1 MRVGWDHS
9 YQDLAPDPHGM
20 FPAHF
25 REIPRFSL
33 CFWPLY
39 CMTVV
44 LSHVSSAWY
53 PAALG
58 GPPKPMLCTQHVL
71 DPWCSRLLG
80 CFPASMTWRGEVF
93 TQKNRFSGVPNHLY
107 TCGQTSKKIVV
118 QTRSIS
124 TVHLEMFLSGLSLS
138 GFSPCLVLSEQS
150 LFVLL
155 QHEARSAEG
164 LSGFVLLRC

>member
-1 MRVGWDHS
+1 MVRVGWDHS

-33 CFWPLY
+33 CFWPLH

-58 GPPKPMLCTQHVL
+58 GPPKPMLCTQHAL

-107 TCGQTSKKIVV
+107 TCGQTSKKNSSADEVY
-118 QTRSIS
+118 QYS
-124 TVHLEMFLSGLSLS
+124 TSGNVSFWLEFVWV
-138 GFSPCLVLSEQS
+138 FS
-150 LFVLL
+150 LFGAV
-155 QHEARSAEG
+155 
-164 LSGFVLLRC
+164 